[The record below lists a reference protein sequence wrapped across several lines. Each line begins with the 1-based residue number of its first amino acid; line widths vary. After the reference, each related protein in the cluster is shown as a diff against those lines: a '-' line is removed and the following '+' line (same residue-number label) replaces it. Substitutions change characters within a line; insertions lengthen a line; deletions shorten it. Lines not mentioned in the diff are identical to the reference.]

1 MNRMVRHESRCTQ
14 RCGSQHDSQIAL
26 KRSRRSVPL
35 LPVAIASEVNSAF
48 VQRLQAEEREVND
61 RLLSYRKQGFH
72 CSADVLADR
81 LNGLRRRID
90 QAQRALLGSL
100 AK

>member
-1 MNRMVRHESRCTQ
+1 MNIVRQQAGSTQ
-14 RCGSQHDSQIAL
+14 RCSSQHDVRTAPKL
-26 KRSRRSVPL
+26 GRRPAPL

-90 QAQRALLGSL
+90 QAQRALLASL
-100 AK
+100 SK

>member
-1 MNRMVRHESRCTQ
+1 MNRTHSAESN
-14 RCGSQHDSQIAL
+14 
-26 KRSRRSVPL
+26 SV
-35 LPVAIASEVNSAF
+35 F

-61 RLLSYRKQGFH
+61 RLLSYRQQGFH

-81 LNGLRRRID
+81 LDGLRRRID

-100 AK
+100 SK

>member
-1 MNRMVRHESRCTQ
+1 MGQIVRQQTESAQ
-14 RCGSQHDSQIAL
+14 SS
-26 KRSRRSVPL
+26 
-35 LPVAIASEVNSAF
+35 F

-90 QAQRALLGSL
+90 EAQRVQVART